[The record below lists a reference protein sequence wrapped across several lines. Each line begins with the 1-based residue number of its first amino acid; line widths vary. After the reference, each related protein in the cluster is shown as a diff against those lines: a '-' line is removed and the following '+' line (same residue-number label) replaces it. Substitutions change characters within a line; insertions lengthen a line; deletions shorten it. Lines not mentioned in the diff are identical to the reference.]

1 VREGGSVVGGGV
13 EAVRY
18 GFHICG
24 IWVVGED
31 E

>member
-1 VREGGSVVGGGV
+1 VREGGSVVSGEVEGV
-13 EAVRY
+13 GY